1 MNQPPT
7 AADSTATLV
16 VVDPNGRRT
25 RVPLYPFPFRMGRAP
40 DNHLILRDSRVSR
53 NHAQISQMDGTCI
66 LEDLGSRH
74 GVWVNGERVQTS
86 RTLHGLER
94 IEFGVQDGYQLH
106 FTRSGDDL
114 QRLLARPLAAVE
126 ASATPRPAGGV
137 SGGSAASAA
146 LPGVAGTSNLEKLRA
161 VLEVARSL
169 QSSFSVDDVLN
180 TVVDAATA
188 VTGAA
193 RGFLLLFDENHELQ
207 VRSGRARGGFDLPAD
222 DLRVPRRLI
231 QQALESRR
239 DMFTMSFDP
248 TALDARSPGNSIVD
262 LELRSVCCVP
272 LVRVNLSGDSNTQ
285 MLSAGRSNAGVLY
298 MDSRFTAVDLAGGN
312 RELLQTLA
320 IEASTVLENARLL
333 EEERAKQRIEEELGV
348 ARRIQQSLLPRSLP
362 ETGWF
367 RACGS
372 SQATHEVG
380 GDYFDVVCI
389 GPDSWSMVVSDV
401 AGKGVSSALLASFLQ
416 GAFLGAGGSTIPVVL
431 SRINDFM
438 SERAEHGK
446 YATVFYATLTSAGR
460 LTYSNCGHCA
470 PMLVRRGLASGL
482 PGKETLSSKESVIEN
497 LPPTSMPVG
506 LVPGAPFSEESC
518 ELAPGDRIVLYSDG
532 VTEAQN
538 HAEEFFGRQRL
549 RDAIRQADGQ
559 DCTGMHDVIQLALR
573 DFTGGA
579 EQSDDV
585 TLVVVEYAGP
595 G

>member
-1 MNQPPT
+1 MTP
-7 AADSTATLV
+7 AGALSEATPNLV
-16 VVDPNGRRT
+16 VIDPNGRRT
-25 RVPLYPFPFRMGRAP
+25 RVPLHPFPFRIGRAP

-53 NHAQISQMDGTCI
+53 NHAQITQTDGACI

-74 GVWVNGERVQTS
+74 GVWVNNERMEKS
-86 RTLHGLER
+86 LRLHGSER
-94 IEFGVQDGYQLH
+94 IEFGVPDGYQLH

-114 QRLLARPLAAVE
+114 QRLLARPLAAEV
-126 ASATPRPAGGV
+126 AGLNPAG
-137 SGGSAASAA
+137 SNPGSAGAPK
-146 LPGVAGTSNLEKLRA
+146 PGSSSSGKSGTSNLERLRA

-188 VTGAA
+188 VTGVE

-207 VRSGRARGGFDLPAD
+207 VRSGRARGGFDLPPD

-239 DMFTMSFDP
+239 DLFTMSFDP
-248 TALDARSPGNSIVD
+248 MALDQRSPGNTIAD

-272 LVRVNLSGDSNTQ
+272 LVRVNLSGESNTQ
-285 MLSAGRSNAGVLY
+285 MITAARSNAGVLY
-298 MDSRFTAVDLAGGN
+298 MDSRLTAVDLAGGN

-372 SQATHEVG
+372 SLATHEVG

-389 GPDSWSMVVSDV
+389 SPDAWSMVVSDV

-416 GAFLGAGGSTIPVVL
+416 GAFLGAAGSAIPGVL

-446 YATVFYATLTSAGR
+446 YATVFFATMNSGGH

-470 PMLVRRGLASGL
+470 PMLVRCGEAGSIR
-482 PGKETLSSKESVIEN
+482 N
-497 LPPTSMPVG
+497 LGPNSMPVG
-506 LVPGAPFSEESC
+506 LVPGAPFSEEHC
-518 ELAPGDRIVLYSDG
+518 VLAPGDRIVLYSDG

-538 HAEEFFGRQRL
+538 SAGDFFGRQRL
-549 RDAIRQADGQ
+549 RDAIRLAVNS
-559 DCTGMHDVIQLALR
+559 DCSGMHDAIQQALR

-579 EQSDDV
+579 EQSDDI
-585 TLVVVEYAGP
+585 TLVVVEYAGRT
-595 G
+595 